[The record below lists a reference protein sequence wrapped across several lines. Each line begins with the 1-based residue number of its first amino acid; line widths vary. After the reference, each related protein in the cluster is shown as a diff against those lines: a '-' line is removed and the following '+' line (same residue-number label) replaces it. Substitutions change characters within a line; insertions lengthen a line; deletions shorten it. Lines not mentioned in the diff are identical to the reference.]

1 MADFELLPEDLRT
14 HLSAWRQACEIAREH
29 APARDPE
36 TGADDASYWQHQLN
50 TLDRIEA
57 QIAERD
63 AAQARMKTVAW
74 ISQGNLDFLR
84 DHPERFVDAAATAAP
99 ISTKAV
105 ALVRRDEA
113 LALLSKIVSSAPGH
127 LSHLADEDP
136 DDGAF
141 AAWWQDIGDEL
152 THYEIGERDLMGCA
166 YQAGLHR
173 AGVSPAQGPAPE
185 FLCSGSRFKLSF
197 NGTGHTASFA
207 NHASELHGRWV
218 ALVPAEDGMHL
229 RTAQT
234 QDDQSVGRTGTE
246 ITRRQYAD
254 VLAAGCPNIDEAVFS
269 RHIALHFNHPAGRDP
284 EAEPLIFQYTNHR
297 GVTATRKVHPLHR
310 YIGTTEFYPE
320 PQWLLRAYDLDRDAE
335 RVFALAKM
343 RMPA

>member
-63 AAQARMKTVAW
+63 AALARLKTVAW
-74 ISQGNLDFLR
+74 ISEGNLDYLR
-84 DHPERFVDAAATAAP
+84 HHPDRFVDVAATAAP
-99 ISTKAV
+99 IVTQPV

-113 LALLSKIVSSAPGH
+113 LALLSKITSAATGH
-127 LSHLADEDP
+127 LSPLADEDP

-141 AAWWQDIGDEL
+141 AAWWHDIGDEL

-166 YQAGLHR
+166 YQAGLLR
-173 AGVSPAQGPAPE
+173 AGASQAEGPAPE
-185 FLCSGSRFKLSF
+185 FLCSGTRFKLSF
-197 NGTGHTASFA
+197 NGAGHTASLA
-207 NHASELHGRWV
+207 SHAGELSGRWV

-229 RTAQT
+229 RAAQT
-234 QDDQSVGRTGTE
+234 QDDQPAGRTGTE
-246 ITRRQYAD
+246 ITRKQYAD
-254 VLAAGCPNIDEAVFS
+254 VLAAGCPNIDETVLS
-269 RHIALHFNHPAGRDP
+269 RHIALHFNHPAGRDS
-284 EAEPLIFQYTNHR
+284 EAEPLVFEYTNHR
-297 GVTATRKVHPLHR
+297 GVTATRKAHPLHR

-320 PQWLLRAYDLDRDAE
+320 PQWLLLAYDLDRGAE
-335 RVFALAKM
+335 RVFALAMMSK
-343 RMPA
+343 PA